1 MYIVNCKLIYILY
14 VAGSSV
20 LSSTLCELQQLSYS
34 QFLSLLQTSVT
45 AQLAKSELGDGSSD
59 LSPSYTT
66 SSLLGLL
73 RCEFFMD
80 QIEKTLIQDN
90 ATERTKNTSKV
101 FVSCLSIFFYFKLID
116 LAKYSLVLII
126 VFFL

>member
-1 MYIVNCKLIYILY
+1 MYFVNSKLIYILY

-73 RCEFFMD
+73 RWEIIQD
-80 QIEKTLIQDN
+80 QIGKTLIQDF
-90 ATERTKNTSKV
+90 RKDQQSIISIC
-101 FVSCLSIFFYFKLID
+101 FCLSMIFFILSSLI
-116 LAKYSLVLII
+116 
-126 VFFL
+126 